1 MALSSCWVGRVKW
14 GVKKSK
20 SLYHGYR
27 FPAEVISC
35 AVRWFFR
42 FRLSLRDVEELLFE
56 PV

>member
-1 MALSSCWVGRVKW
+1 MALSSCWVGRAKW
-14 GVKKSK
+14 GMKKSK
-20 SLYHGYR
+20 SLYQGYR

-42 FRLSLRDVEELLFE
+42 FQLSLRDVEELLFE